1 MNNVQKVAGLK
12 FASDVEAAVVK
23 VEDVE
28 PIKTLYP
35 PALLFHQGVLP
46 VLEERWD
53 ESMDGEKIPHHIF
66 LKMEDGT
73 WYQDSALV
81 ETDFSPSVTAE
92 ALFKKFHK
100 AREALE
106 EFLRPKGYKP
116 WFAPVSKF
124 DASMFTDKLDQNG
137 DLYQA
142 SIAGCNP
149 DKDAIDSAYN
159 CETVT
164 LDGWEYRGLGGHLHL
179 SISADFGDYMH
190 QHQKTIIRLLAITV
204 GNMGVAVSDEPEL
217 EVLRKEVFGN
227 PGRYRSKLYPNGDM
241 GLEYRSLS
249 ASWLRTLETV
259 ERVIEAA
266 TYAVS
271 LAVKDLAVAKELV
284 DYYLP
289 RTIQAVTACNR
300 ADSQDILQTL
310 GLE

>member
-1 MNNVQKVAGLK
+1 MIDVTKVRGLK
-12 FASDVEAAVVK
+12 FASDVEAAVVRVGDTNK
-23 VEDVE
+23 
-28 PIKTLYP
+28 IKTLYP
-35 PALLFHQGVLP
+35 PAILFHQGVLP
-46 VLEERWD
+46 IIEERWD
-53 ESMDGEKIPHHIF
+53 TSMDGEKIPHHIF
-66 LKMEDGT
+66 HKMEDGS

-92 ALFKKFHK
+92 TLFKKFHT

-106 EFLRPKGYKP
+106 DFLRPKGFKP
-116 WFAPVSKF
+116 WFAPVAKF
-124 DASMFTDKLDQNG
+124 DASMFTDALDKNG

-159 CETVT
+159 CETVS
-164 LDGWEYRGLGGHLHL
+164 LDGWEYRGLGGHLHM
-179 SISADFGDYMH
+179 SISPELGDYLHKH
-190 QHQKTIIRLLAITV
+190 QTTIIRLLAITV
-204 GNMGVAVSDEPEL
+204 GNMGVAVSDQPEL
-217 EVLRKEVFGN
+217 EVIRKDVFGN
-227 PGRYRSKLYPNGDM
+227 PGRYRAKLYPNGDM

-259 ERVIEAA
+259 ERVLEAA

-271 LAVKDLAVAKELV
+271 LAVKDLPVAEELI

-289 RTIQAVTACNR
+289 RSIQAVVASNR
-300 ADSQDILQTL
+300 ADSLDILQTL